1 MKPCRKNVPERLCA
15 ASPPASPSETAL
27 APGSPGPS
35 GFWLCVD
42 KPLQLDPRA
51 QIRRPPASPTQHG
64 HSGEPPALACP
75 GDPGVTHAG
84 RQKMAMVQLTHGG
97 CPEPWGAGPPCACHP
112 RPSSP
117 GRPRRSRCRVSPHS
131 PGLLRWPL
139 SRSEWWS
146 VTRMEHLFVIQGLT
160 CSAARPPSRWGDG
173 EPGRTG
179 Q

>member
-1 MKPCRKNVPERLCA
+1 MCQKGSALPRHP
-15 ASPPASPSETAL
+15 PPASPSETAL

-75 GDPGVTHAG
+75 RDPGVTHAG
-84 RQKMAMVQLTHGG
+84 RQNMAMVQLTHGG

-117 GRPRRSRCRVSPHS
+117 GRPLPTRCRVKPAQ
-131 PGLLRWPL
+131 PGPPAPAPQHEQVVVSDQDGTL
-139 SRSEWWS
+139 
-146 VTRMEHLFVIQGLT
+146 VCHLGSYLFSCQ
-160 CSAARPPSRWGDG
+160 APSRWGDG
-173 EPGRTG
+173 EPGRIG